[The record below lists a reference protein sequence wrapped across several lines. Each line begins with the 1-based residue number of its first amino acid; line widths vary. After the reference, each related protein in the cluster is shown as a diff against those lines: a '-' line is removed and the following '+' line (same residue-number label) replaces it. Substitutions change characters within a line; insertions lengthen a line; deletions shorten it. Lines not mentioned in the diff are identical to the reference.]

1 VNAATWSRDGQLLAY
16 SLDHDIYVAKWDG
29 TESHKLMTIAD
40 HGVDLEFSPDAK
52 RLRFTSLS
60 LNYRLSLWEVEIDGS
75 GLRQLPSGFQQD
87 EGECCGRWSAD
98 GRYYFFAFHRGRTD
112 IWALREKA
120 GMFRPGSPD
129 PFPITTGP
137 LDYFARLL
145 LWLAIAYSWWENS
158 REDS

>member
-1 VNAATWSRDGQLLAY
+1 MGLWID
-16 SLDHDIYVAKWDG
+16 DD
-29 TESHKLMTIAD
+29 
-40 HGVDLEFSPDAK
+40 DLFAIPFKFSPNAK

-60 LNYRLSLWEVEIDGS
+60 LNYRLSLWEVGIDGS